1 MHITR
6 HLTIT
11 GCAVVVAALGAGG
24 ATAVAQTATHTPS
37 KLTTSAP
44 QARADCDI
52 ISPTSGDHAW
62 LDGFSI
68 GSLPAGLGPQVSD
81 FEYEWED
88 VRFTSRVWETGPD
101 DDGAYRVDLH
111 IAVLRGEVLTDAEAM
126 HAFLAEYHER
136 DPAVWARDQFRHAD
150 GSWRWVESVGTYLLD
165 DPAVDIASLAAEIVE
180 ESERND
186 PNVVKVVGTPVGE
199 RRLRALYF
207 TRATAPTATTR
218 AVRPAADDRRP
229 LLDRLGPGGQPVHR
243 HGPGRGQGP
252 GPGVAGGHPATPGGA
267 EPGGAGDL
275 RAVARGA
282 AEHRPGQSD
291 RRQRPTHRVAAMSTM
306 RS

>member
-88 VRFTSRVWETGPD
+88 VSFTSRVWETGPD

-150 GSWRWVESVGTYLLD
+150 GSGFRT
-165 DPAVDIASLAAEIVE
+165 ASEAFWLA
-180 ESERND
+180 
-186 PNVVKVVGTPVGE
+186 K
-199 RRLRALYF
+199 
-207 TRATAPTATTR
+207 
-218 AVRPAADDRRP
+218 
-229 LLDRLGPGGQPVHR
+229 
-243 HGPGRGQGP
+243 
-252 GPGVAGGHPATPGGA
+252 PGVAVQVYLDRERFSEAT
-267 EPGGAGDL
+267 L
-275 RAVARGA
+275 VRIARGVRA
-282 AEHRPGQSD
+282 ARNCS
-291 RRQRPTHRVAAMSTM
+291 V
-306 RS
+306 